1 MTPTE
6 SRTLDLRGW
15 ATVLLLG
22 FASGLPLFLTGS
34 TLKAWMTQEGLDLK
48 TIGLFSMVTLPY
60 SLKVLWAP
68 LLDRYALPGLG
79 RRRGWMVAMQG
90 AMALGLVAM
99 ALHPPH
105 QDLLLMAALAV
116 GVAVASATFDIATDA
131 WRAEFLPQKMLGLGN
146 SVHITTYRIAMLVS
160 GGGALILAQYLGWRS
175 TYLAMA
181 GLTVA
186 GMGGTLLAANTDAV
200 ARAPRTLAAAV
211 VEPLRDLLKRPG
223 ILELGAFAVLY
234 KLGDWL
240 AEAMTMPFLLRGV
253 GFTLAEVGTVQKTTA
268 MAAIITGGLLGG
280 LILTKVSLR
289 KALFAFGLLQAG
301 SILGF
306 WAISRLGANLPLLVA
321 ANALENL
328 AYGMGGSAFAAL
340 LMASC
345 NRAYTGTQ
353 YALFSSLMAL
363 PRTLFAGGTGW
374 LAEQV
379 GWSSYFLVCVAAALP
394 GLLLLLRYEHWGP
407 PDETAGGRP

>member
-1 MTPTE
+1 MIMADVRPG
-6 SRTLDLRGW
+6 SLGWRGW
-15 ATVLLLG
+15 ISVLVLG

-34 TLKAWMTQEGLDLK
+34 TLKAWMTQERLDLK

-60 SLKVLWAP
+60 SLKVFWAP
-68 LLDRYALPGLG
+68 LVDRYGVSALG
-79 RRRGWMVAMQG
+79 RRRSWMLAAQG
-90 AMALGLVAM
+90 AMALGLMAM
-99 ALHPPH
+99 AFHSPH
-105 QDLLLMAALAV
+105 RNLWITAALAV

-131 WRAEFLPQKMLGLGN
+131 WRAEFLPPKLLGFGN
-146 SVHITTYRIAMLVS
+146 SVHVTTYRVAMLVS
-160 GGGALILAQYLGWRS
+160 GGGALILAQYQGWCV
-175 TYLAMA
+175 TYATMG
-181 GLTVA
+181 GLTA
-186 GMGGTLLAANTDAV
+186 LGMIGTLLAADTDA
-200 ARAPRTLAAAV
+200 ATKPPRTLSAAV
-211 VEPLRDLLKRPG
+211 LEPLRDLLKRPG
-223 ILELGAFAVLY
+223 IVELAAFAVLY

-253 GFTLAEVGTVQKTTA
+253 GFSLAEVGTVQKTTA
-268 MAAIITGGLLGG
+268 MVAILTGGLLGG

-289 KALFAFGLLQAG
+289 KALFCFGLLQAG

-306 WAISRLGANLPLLVA
+306 WAIARTGPSLGMLVV

-374 LAEQV
+374 MAERL

-394 GLLLLLRYEHWGP
+394 GLLLLARYERWGP
-407 PDETAGGRP
+407 PEGEEP